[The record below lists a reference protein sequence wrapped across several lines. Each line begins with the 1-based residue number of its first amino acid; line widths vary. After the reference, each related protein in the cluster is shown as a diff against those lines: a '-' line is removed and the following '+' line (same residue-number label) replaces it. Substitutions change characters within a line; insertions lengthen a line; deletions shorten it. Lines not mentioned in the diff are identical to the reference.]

1 MLVLLHLLICQVLLS
16 TVDAVT
22 VGWSEAATAASSHA
36 APFHVAAHFAL
47 VLMVHGRTLVRV
59 PSEHAAAF
67 SNRFAKTSSKLVTRA
82 KFHVFLGFSVPVA
95 GTTLVLIRVA
105 LSLPPAAATASS
117 PVSVRMTRS
126 RANRRMVIVFP
137 LALLLVLPVRTIF
150 VPDPTVGF
158 LPALFFPVARRSL
171 VRFLIV
177 RSVTV
182 LRRRMMLP
190 VPRTVLFPTSSIKR
204 PG

>member
-1 MLVLLHLLICQVLLS
+1 MFVLVLLHLLICQVLLS

-22 VGWSEAATAASSHA
+22 IGWSEAATAASSHA

-67 SNRFAKTSSKLVTRA
+67 ANRFAKTSSKFVTRA
-82 KFHVFLGFSVPVA
+82 KVHVFLGFSVPVA
-95 GTTLVLIRVA
+95 GTTLVLIWMT
-105 LSLPPAAATASS
+105 LSLPPAASS
-117 PVSVRMTRS
+117 SVGVGVTWS
-126 RANRRMVIVFP
+126 RANCRMVVVFP

-150 VPDPTVGF
+150 VPDPTVGL
-158 LPALFFPVARRSL
+158 LPAFFFPVARRSL

-182 LRRRMMLP
+182 LRRWMVLP
-190 VPRTVLFPTSSIKR
+190 VPGTVLFPTSSIKR
-204 PG
+204 SG